1 MDIMSSSFAAINDIS
16 LQFYTFSKKARKGLN
31 GDIKPTAYN
40 TGFAAHFVRPNASHF
55 AKPEH
60 VI

>member
-1 MDIMSSSFAAINDIS
+1 MYRDKERNESGTSA
-16 LQFYTFSKKARKGLN
+16 
-31 GDIKPTAYN
+31 N

-55 AKPEH
+55 AKPEN